1 MKSIPVLIADKFD
14 ISRLGIESII
24 NKSDS
29 ANVLKSVRNADELIK
44 AYPSHPNSICIIS
57 TNVPDTNVHS
67 LMEKL
72 TSINPDAAVIV
83 LSNSVGIAHLNQA
96 IKAGVRGYFT
106 KQVSAKEL
114 KSAVRTVYNGE
125 KAFSPSVS
133 KLIVSKY
140 VDLAKSTDLKSPVK
154 ITKREREVLGL
165 IVDGYTSSEIA
176 DMLYISPRTVET
188 HRSNL
193 MQKLDIKN
201 TAGLVRFALEE
212 SNLL

>member
-1 MKSIPVLIADKFD
+1 MKSISVLIADKFD
-14 ISRLGIESII
+14 ISRSGIESII
-24 NKSDS
+24 QKSDF
-29 ANVLKSVRNADELIK
+29 AAVLKSVRNADELIT
-44 AYPSHPNSICIIS
+44 AYPSHPDSICIIS

-72 TSINPDAAVIV
+72 TAINPDAAVIV
-83 LSNSVGIAHLNQA
+83 LSNSVGMEHLNQA

-114 KSAVRTVYNGE
+114 KNAIRAVNAGE
-125 KAFSPSVS
+125 KAFSPAVS

-140 VDLAKSTDLKSPVK
+140 VDLAKNTDLKSPVR
-154 ITKREREVLGL
+154 ITKREREILSL

-201 TAGLVRFALEE
+201 TAGLVRYALEE